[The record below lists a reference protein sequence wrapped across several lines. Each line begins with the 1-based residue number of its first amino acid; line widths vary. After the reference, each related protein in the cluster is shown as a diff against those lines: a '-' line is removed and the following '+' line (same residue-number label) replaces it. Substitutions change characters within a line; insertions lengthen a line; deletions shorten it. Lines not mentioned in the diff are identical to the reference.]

1 MKNERCE
8 TVVVES
14 VQKSKAFR
22 VEPSKLKRFEKPRN
36 LKMKQGFRN
45 FSMVSAM
52 IPKKFSLGKCAAF
65 TTTL

>member
-36 LKMKQGFRN
+36 LKMKQDGFRN
-45 FSMVSAM
+45 FSMVPA
-52 IPKKFSLGKCAAF
+52 IFPWFPP
-65 TTTL
+65 